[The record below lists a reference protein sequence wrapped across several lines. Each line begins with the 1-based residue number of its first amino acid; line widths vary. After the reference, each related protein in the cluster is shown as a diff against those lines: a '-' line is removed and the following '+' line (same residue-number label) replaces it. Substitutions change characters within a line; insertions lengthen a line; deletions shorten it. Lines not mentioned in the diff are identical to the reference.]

1 MYLLCYKLD
10 MLNYN
15 SYFRNLNQCL
25 TSNKKSNKKKK
36 MKMKM
41 KKINRMRIN
50 KEIKIKIRRMKIKMG
65 MKIRISRGINKTSK
79 ISRNSNRKKNLC
91 LVSNP

>member
-1 MYLLCYKLD
+1 
-10 MLNYN
+10 
-15 SYFRNLNQCL
+15 
-25 TSNKKSNKKKK
+25 
-36 MKMKM
+36 M

-50 KEIKIKIRRMKIKMG
+50 KEIKIKIRRMKIKIKIKME

>member
-1 MYLLCYKLD
+1 
-10 MLNYN
+10 
-15 SYFRNLNQCL
+15 
-25 TSNKKSNKKKK
+25 
-36 MKMKM
+36 M

-50 KEIKIKIRRMKIKMG
+50 KEIKIKIRRMKIKIKMG

>member
-1 MYLLCYKLD
+1 
-10 MLNYN
+10 
-15 SYFRNLNQCL
+15 
-25 TSNKKSNKKKK
+25 
-36 MKMKM
+36 M

-50 KEIKIKIRRMKIKMG
+50 REIKIKMRRMKIKMRMG
-65 MKIRISRGINKTSK
+65 MKIRISRGINRTSK

>member
-1 MYLLCYKLD
+1 

-25 TSNKKSNKKKK
+25 TNNKKWNKKKK
-36 MKMKM
+36 RKM

-50 KEIKIKIRRMKIKMG
+50 REIKIKIRRMKIKIKMG
-65 MKIRISRGINKTSK
+65 MKIRISREINRTNK
-79 ISRNSNRKKNLC
+79 ISRNSNRKKNLY